1 MGLACC
7 ACSRSVCAL
16 FDACGSGVNA
26 QFVQQRAGRLVPNW
40 SHHMLAPAMG
50 KQATPL
56 SRYGWSSNARNADA
70 AVDIF
75 ITSRPLRFFTGVKS
89 KHS

>member
-1 MGLACC
+1 
-7 ACSRSVCAL
+7 
-16 FDACGSGVNA
+16 
-26 QFVQQRAGRLVPNW
+26 
-40 SHHMLAPAMG
+40 MLAPAMG

>member
-1 MGLACC
+1 MPRSKSWFGYSVRARPRNICTLA
-7 ACSRSVCAL
+7 
-16 FDACGSGVNA
+16 
-26 QFVQQRAGRLVPNW
+26 Q
-40 SHHMLAPAMG
+40 HILAPAMG
-50 KQATPL
+50 KATPL
-56 SRYGWSSNARNADA
+56 GRYGWSSNARNADA